1 MVSGEKVRNKIREIK
16 KAVDKLQKYR
26 EMPDD
31 RFLQNFESTDAARY
45 NLQVAV
51 ESMLDIATHI
61 IARKNLELP
70 KSNAEA
76 FAILCRHGILSREK
90 EKVYMAMA
98 RFRNRIVHLYDQV
111 DDSEVHRI
119 IRENLPDY
127 SVFIGEIT
135 LFMEREA
142 DS

>member
-1 MVSGEKVRNKIREIK
+1 MVNSEKVRNKIREIK
-16 KAVDKLQKYR
+16 KAVDK
-26 EMPDD
+26 
-31 RFLQNFESTDAARY
+31 FF
-45 NLQVAV
+45 
-51 ESMLDIATHI
+51 HI

-76 FAILCRHGILSREK
+76 FAILCRHGILSDEK

-111 DDSEVHRI
+111 DDREVHRI
-119 IRENLPDY
+119 IRENLHDY
-127 SVFIGEIT
+127 SVFIGEVT
-135 LFMEREA
+135 VFMEREA